1 MKNLLDFYE
10 MCKNPLCDD
19 EVLEKIIKAYK
30 KKAKYGIKFDPFYR
44 EIETIGAEDK
54 KDIPPSKKEKDIF
67 WAASFNKWKRNILK
81 GKNISNEKYDG
92 RLKELVDT
100 LGKIQDISTYDE
112 FLEIIEKYEIIDDY
126 KMIRPDIS
134 DFKHRIWN
142 FVLSSN
148 INGTREQDIKPKYR
162 LYINSEASDTY
173 QILAGF
179 IGKCSQAKIPYYL
192 KFIEEPRDY
201 KERADSIVIWADEK
215 TLFKY
220 YNILNQLQREI
231 PNIVS
236 RCSEPPILTMQINN
250 WIGFGEEPKEN
261 DESYTTA
268 RIKLLME
275 SINNALRA
283 WIIENSERKININK
297 LNFSVKQYIAARSVK
312 DAFDIMKRE
321 IKRNPKQS
329 INYGVKAEN
338 LDKNLYVE
346 ILGDIIDDVIPSIE
360 NNEDY
365 IKYNKNGKKMIFDF
379 NNSIN
384 NILDFVMHSDVDR
397 NQFFGKVR
405 ESIKL
410 NSRRYGIDERKFI
423 FNDGYLEQIKR
434 DEECERN

>member
-19 EVLEKIIKAYK
+19 EVLKKIIKAYRK
-30 KKAKYGIKFDPFYR
+30 MAEYGINSHSFYR

-67 WAASFNKWKRNILK
+67 WATSFNKWKRNILK

-179 IGKCSQAKIPYYL
+179 IGKCSQEKIPYYL

-215 TLFKY
+215 TLLKY

-236 RCSEPPILTMQINN
+236 RCSEPPILTMKINN

-297 LNFSVKQYIAARSVK
+297 LNFSIKQYIAARSVK